1 MKILGI
7 TWLGV
12 NVDDVSTLLPF
23 FRDVMG
29 LRVAEQRHQFVVL
42 DAPNGDTVELFGR
55 GGPQPPHQFAR
66 NAIVAGFRVDDI
78 EAARAE
84 LERAGIELLGKLE
97 GEPGGYQWQHFRAP
111 DGRTY
116 ELTFDPA
123 RVARG
128 GG

>member
-1 MKILGI
+1 MKVLAIS
-7 TWLGV
+7 WLGV
-12 NVDDVSTLLPF
+12 HVDDVSTLLPF

-29 LRVAEQRHQFVVL
+29 LHVTEQRRQFVVF

-66 NAIVAGFRVDDI
+66 NEIVAGFLVDDI
-78 EAARAE
+78 EAGRKE
-84 LERAGIELLGKLE
+84 LARAGIELLGKLE
-97 GEPGGYQWQHFRAP
+97 GEAGGYRWQHFRGP

-116 ELTFDPA
+116 ELCFDPV

-128 GG
+128 G